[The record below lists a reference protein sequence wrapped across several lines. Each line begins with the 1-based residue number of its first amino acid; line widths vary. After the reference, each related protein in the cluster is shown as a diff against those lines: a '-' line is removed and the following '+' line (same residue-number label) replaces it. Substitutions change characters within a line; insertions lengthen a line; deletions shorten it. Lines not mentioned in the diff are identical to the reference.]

1 MRRLVPLGL
10 VASIFLSVLVVAPAA
25 TVNAQGA
32 GLISSVLNKM
42 EQNKRSLKSL
52 KSSISMEKYN
62 SQLRDS
68 EKYSGFVLYVPQAGR
83 NANVRLEWSSPQHE
97 ILAVNNGDYVLY
109 RPRLEQAY
117 KGKAAQAKGSSK
129 ANSLLQFL
137 NMSGSQLKA
146 RFEIQNAYNETIWG
160 GVETCHL
167 TLMPKGGASFKYAE
181 VWVDVGSGMPV
192 QTKVIEKNDDS
203 TTIRL
208 LNIERNAGISTDQFK
223 IDLGKNVRIIQG

>member
-10 VASIFLSVLVVAPAA
+10 VASIFLSMLIVAPATTA
-25 TVNAQGA
+25 NAQGA

-62 SQLRDS
+62 SQLKDS
-68 EKYSGFVLYVPQAGR
+68 EKYSGYVLYVPQVGR

-129 ANSLLQFL
+129 ANSMLQFL

-146 RFEIQNAYNETIWG
+146 RFEIQNPYNETIWG

-167 TLMPKGGASFKYAE
+167 TLTPKGGASFKYAE
-181 VWVDVGSGMPV
+181 VWVDGSGMPV
-192 QTKVIEKNDDS
+192 QTKVVEKNDDS

-223 IDLGKNVRIIQG
+223 LELGKNVKVIQG

>member
-1 MRRLVPLGL
+1 M
-10 VASIFLSVLVVAPAA
+10 LVVAPATTA
-25 TVNAQGA
+25 NAQGA

-68 EKYSGFVLYVPQAGR
+68 EKYSGYVLYVPQAGK

-97 ILAVNNGDYVLY
+97 ILAVNNGDYTLY
-109 RPRLEQAY
+109 RPRLDLAY
-117 KGKAAQAKGSSK
+117 KGKAAQVKGGKS
-129 ANSLLQFL
+129 NSLLQFL
-137 NMSGSQLKA
+137 NMSGKELKTK
-146 RFEIQNAYNETIWG
+146 FEIQNPYEETIWG
-160 GVETCHL
+160 GVWTAHL

-181 VWVDVGSGMPV
+181 VWVDGSGMPV
-192 QTKVIEKNDDS
+192 QTKVVEKNDDS

-223 IDLGKNVRIIQG
+223 IDLAKNVRIIQG

>member
-10 VASIFLSVLVVAPAA
+10 VASLFLSVLAVAPATTA
-25 TVNAQGA
+25 NAQGA

-62 SQLRDS
+62 SQLKDS
-68 EKYSGFVLYVPQAGR
+68 EKYSGYVLYVPQVGR

-97 ILAVNNGDYVLY
+97 ILAVNNGDYTLY

-117 KGKAAQAKGSSK
+117 KGKAAQVKGGGK
-129 ANSLLQFL
+129 TNSLLQFL

-146 RFEIQNAYNETIWG
+146 RFEIQNAYEETIWG
-160 GVETCHL
+160 GVSTAHL

-181 VWVDVGSGMPV
+181 VWVDGSGMPV
-192 QTKVIEKNDDS
+192 QTKVVEKNDDS

-208 LNIERNAGISTDQFK
+208 LNIERNAGISADQFK
-223 IDLGKNVRIIQG
+223 LELGKNVRIIQG

>member
-1 MRRLVPLGL
+1 M
-10 VASIFLSVLVVAPAA
+10 LVVAPATSA
-25 TVNAQGA
+25 NAQGA

-42 EQNKRSLKSL
+42 EQNKRTLKSL

-68 EKYSGFVLYVPQAGR
+68 EKYSGFVLYVPQVGR

-146 RFEIQNAYNETIWG
+146 RFEIENPYQETIWG
-160 GVETCHL
+160 GVSTAHL
-167 TLMPKGGASFKYAE
+167 TLTPKGGASFKYAE
-181 VWVDVGSGMPV
+181 VWVDGSGMPV
-192 QTKVIEKNDDS
+192 QTKVVEKNDDS

-208 LNIERNAGISTDQFK
+208 LNIERNAGISSDQFK
-223 IDLGKNVRIIQG
+223 LELGKNVRIIQG

>member
-1 MRRLVPLGL
+1 MLM
-10 VASIFLSVLVVAPAA
+10 IAPATTA
-25 TVNAQGA
+25 NAQGA

-68 EKYSGFVLYVPQAGR
+68 EKYSGYVLYVPQVGK

-109 RPRLEQAY
+109 RPRLGQAY
-117 KGKAAQAKGSSK
+117 KGKSTNIK
-129 ANSLLQFL
+129 AGGNKSNSMLQFL

-146 RFEIQNAYNETIWG
+146 KFEIQNPYEETIWG
-160 GVETCHL
+160 GVWTAHL

-181 VWVDVGSGMPV
+181 VWVDGSGMPV
-192 QTKVIEKNDDS
+192 QTKVVEKNDDS

-223 IDLGKNVRIIQG
+223 IDLDKNVRIIQG